1 LHAGCRVGQPAV
13 SRAGGSAAAHMP
25 APPGVYAFDDE
36 NWRSRAAAL
45 PVPEPKAPEPPSGP
59 ALLAAATEG
68 DRDGIKF
75 QLDHDVHVDYSSAL
89 SAVSRT
95 CHMHEALGLPPSS
108 SGSPLHHALQGA
120 TALHRAAGC
129 GHIACI
135 DLLVERGANLNAQ
148 DVRARPALLL
158 LLPAGAPQ
166 LS

>member
-1 LHAGCRVGQPAV
+1 
-13 SRAGGSAAAHMP
+13 MP

-108 SGSPLHHALQGA
+108 VVAHRCTTPCRAPLHSTGQLAAA
-120 TALHRAAGC
+120 TLRASTFSSSVAPISTLRMCAHG
-129 GHIACI
+129 
-135 DLLVERGANLNAQ
+135 RPSSPQ
-148 DVRARPALLL
+148 VRR
-158 LLPAGAPQ
+158 
-166 LS
+166 S